1 MEIDAEFTGA
11 VVDTEPAFI
20 TKPVRAVIIPAD
32 VSKPVPEIVIA

>member
-20 TKPVRAVIIPAD
+20 TKPVVAASVPD
-32 VSKPVPEIVIA
+32 FVKPVPEIVIA